1 MPPSAKTNSFL
12 DTDCCRRQCCG
23 KLRSFTLRITDNSG
37 REVITMER
45 PYRCD
50 SAWCLCLPI
59 NFFCLQE
66 MTVTSTLSN
75 QVLGTIKQKYHLWYV
90 P

>member
-1 MPPSAKTNSFL
+1 
-12 DTDCCRRQCCG
+12 
-23 KLRSFTLRITDNSG
+23 
-37 REVITMER
+37 MER